1 MSSSNILDEENDN
14 EDNGSHESRPISA
27 IAPSVRIQEESQVE
41 ITASPAFQCLEELF
55 DAGKVTGTRM
65 AELKS
70 KYTAIHDMLK
80 HTRESETKLLEDA
93 KNFTNELEKQRQELE
108 KADHFPENID
118 TEVGKL
124 RQDLLKRHNDIQQ
137 IEEREY
143 ELHYK
148 IDSLEEEFRLL
159 KREYERIPKQD
170 EVEAKKR
177 EIENQTEQLKKE
189 NAQRIL
195 ELKNLREDLEAKDRQ
210 NGLDAKELETKIEE
224 REGLKNN
231 LVQIHGVPTQLS
243 KEIDKINKQKID
255 VTKRQSELSVQ
266 FGNLESEMKMI
277 EGKRVRIEEEKREVE
292 DELDFQRSILEGKE
306 REYDKLMK
314 DFDFEKEREA
324 VLLGD
329 RASLDLSLR
338 HTQLE
343 KKTGHD
349 TLTRKQR
356 EKDRDLRQ
364 LKKLEQQ
371 LKVTSDALSHQ
382 QTIYDKVKDQSLL
395 FPKDDG
401 SLYEKRKQLQAEV
414 DEAKRKHGQQ
424 NSLTSVEQGKVE
436 DCILEEERLIKQ
448 QEELRGVVVDLTRL
462 AQIKADEREQKARDF
477 MRADQRYH
485 RAEQE
490 LKSKQLV
497 INDHKK
503 KNIEVQ
509 VRLQEFAKLYDVI
522 KNERNKCVNQIQA
535 CTQKS
540 AEMKEKIKILANE
553 IEILRTTVTNIERNL
568 QKARLKKMNS
578 LVVRDSL
585 RNERS
590 KALSLEAE
598 LIEKR
603 EQLKM
608 QIGKLNTLNN
618 QAEEGM
624 VQLRKKYE
632 TAVQHR
638 NDRGVQLVEREEEV
652 CIFYEKFNIQET
664 MIRNGDVAVQT
675 MEEEIRFLRMQNAE
689 EQRQINLGR
698 KNRPNLKHLNDELV
712 TLQIQLSQ
720 CQDRMKE
727 LEKELEDPDRPGRVR
742 LLQGKD
748 PSPTE
753 LRSMVENL
761 EIRLAEKEEQLLERD
776 LIFEQDSRL
785 ADRVQNKVEV
795 GKNDSLSLAKKVN
808 GFQSRIKDVTRKMMS
823 LVSELAMKQAETM
836 QLQQKCKSMHV
847 DLQQGY
853 TRMEQ
858 GEPPSDEIYLE
869 WEKLVSMDMRHLSLL
884 TFFSQA
890 DQEEQQYQLVGG
902 TATTAEPR
910 PNAYIPEDETELP
923 IPRPYGSL
931 APFKPTE
938 PGSSMR
944 HIRKP
949 VLRPIEI

>member
-1 MSSSNILDEENDN
+1 FDLRMSSNILEDDNDN
-14 EDNGSHESRPISA
+14 DENGPHESRPISA

-41 ITASPAFQCLEELF
+41 VTASPAFQCLEELF

-80 HTRESETKLLEDA
+80 LTRDSESKLLEDA
-93 KNFTNELEKQRQELE
+93 KNFTNELEKQRLALE

-118 TEVGKL
+118 SEVGKL
-124 RQDLLKRHNDIQQ
+124 RQELLKRHNDIQQ

-148 IDSLEEEFRLL
+148 IDSLEEEMRLL
-159 KREYERIPKQD
+159 QREYERVPKKD

-177 EIENQTEQLKKE
+177 EIENQTEQQRKE
-189 NAQRIL
+189 NAQRVL
-195 ELKNLREDLEAKDRQ
+195 ELKNLREDLETKDRQ
-210 NGLDAKELETKIEE
+210 NGMDAKELEGKMEE
-224 REGLKNN
+224 VEGLKNS

-243 KEIDKINKQKID
+243 KEIDKIHKQKVD
-255 VTKRQSELSVQ
+255 TSKRQVELSSQ
-266 FGNLESEMKMI
+266 FMNLESEMKVI
-277 EGKRVRIEEEKREVE
+277 DGKRLKIEKEKGEVEEE
-292 DELDFQRSILEGKE
+292 LDMQRSILEGKE

-329 RASLDLSLR
+329 RFEYFVYLSLR

-371 LKVTSDALSHQ
+371 LKVATDALAHQ
-382 QTIYDKVKDQSLL
+382 QTIYDKVKDQVSY
-395 FPKDDG
+395 DG
-401 SLYEKRKQLQAEV
+401 TQYDKRKQLQAEV

-424 NSLTSVEQGKVE
+424 
-436 DCILEEERLIKQ
+436 
-448 QEELRGVVVDLTRL
+448 
-462 AQIKADEREQKARDF
+462 
-477 MRADQRYH
+477 QRYH

-490 LKSKQLV
+490 LKSKQLT

-503 KNIEVQ
+503 KSIEVQ
-509 VRLQEFAKLYDVI
+509 IRLQE
-522 KNERNKCVNQIQA
+522 
-535 CTQKS
+535 
-540 AEMKEKIKILANE
+540 
-553 IEILRTTVTNIERNL
+553 NL

-578 LVVRDSL
+578 LVLRDSL
-585 RNERS
+585 RNEQS
-590 KALSLEAE
+590 KATALEAE
-598 LIEKR
+598 LVEKR

-624 VQLRKKYE
+624 VQLRKRYE

-664 MIRNGDVAVQT
+664 MIRNGDVAIQT

-720 CQDRMKE
+720 CQDRMKD
-727 LEKELEDPDRPGRVR
+727 LENELEDPDQPGRVR

-753 LRSMVENL
+753 LRCMIENL

-776 LIFEQDSRL
+776 LIFEQDSRVTE
-785 ADRVQNKVEV
+785 RVQNKVDI
-795 GKNDSLSLAKKVN
+795 GKSDSLTLAKKVN

-823 LVSELAMKQAETM
+823 LVSELAMKQAEAM
-836 QLQQKCKSMHV
+836 QLQRKCKTLNV
-847 DLQQGY
+847 DLQQCY

-858 GEPPSDEIYLE
+858 GEPPSDGIQLE
-869 WEKLVSMDMRHLSLL
+869 WEKLFATETRKRHDD
-884 TFFSQA
+884 A
-890 DQEEQQYQLVGG
+890 ERAMIDQEDQQYQLVGG
-902 TATTAEPR
+902 VATTAEPR
-910 PNAYIPEDETELP
+910 PNAYIPEDDSGLP

>member
-869 WEKLVSMDMRHLSLL
+869 WEKLVSMDMRKRNEDAERAM
-884 TFFSQA
+884 A

>member
-1 MSSSNILDEENDN
+1 MSSSLPVEEENESDEN
-14 EDNGSHESRPISA
+14 ISHENRPISA
-27 IAPSVRIQEESQVE
+27 LAPSVRGQEEGQVE
-41 ITASPAFQCLEELF
+41 VTASPAFQCLEELF
-55 DAGKVTGTRM
+55 DAGKITGTRM
-65 AELKS
+65 AELKA
-70 KYTAIHDMLK
+70 KYSSIHDMLRS
-80 HTRESETKLLEDA
+80 TRESESKLLQDA
-93 KNFTNELEKQRQELE
+93 KNFTVELEKQRQELE

-118 TEVGKL
+118 SEVGKI
-124 RQDLLKRHNDIQQ
+124 RQELLKRHNDIQQ

-148 IDSLEEEFRLL
+148 IDSLEEELRLL

-170 EVEAKKR
+170 EIETKKR
-177 EIENQTEQLKKE
+177 EIENQSEQTKKE
-189 NAQRIL
+189 NAQRII
-195 ELKNLREDLEAKDRQ
+195 ELKNLREDLETKQRQ
-210 NGLDAKELETKIEE
+210 NTMDLKELEGRIEE
-224 REGLKNN
+224 QENLKNS
-231 LVQIHGVPTQLS
+231 LVQIHGIPTQTS
-243 KEIDKINKQKID
+243 KEIDKIHKQKIEIS
-255 VTKRQSELSVQ
+255 KELNELNGTCKS
-266 FGNLESEMKMI
+266 LESEMKVI
-277 EGKRVRIEEEKREVE
+277 EGKRYLIEDEKREVE
-292 DELDFQRSILEGKE
+292 EELDYQRTLLEGKE
-306 REYDKLMK
+306 REYDKLMR

-324 VLLGD
+324 VLIGD

-371 LKVTSDALSHQ
+371 LKVATDALSHQ
-382 QTIYDKVKDQSLL
+382 QTIFEKVKDQADL

-401 SLYEKRKQLQAEV
+401 LYEKRKQIQAEV
-414 DEAKRKHGQQ
+414 DEAKRKLGQQ
-424 NSLTSVEQGKVE
+424 NSLTSVEQVKVE
-436 DCILEEERLIKQ
+436 DCILEEERLIKE
-448 QEELRGVVVDLTRL
+448 QEELRAKVAELTRI
-462 AQIKADEREQKARDF
+462 AQIKADEREQKSRDY
-477 MRADQRYH
+477 MKAEQRFH

-490 LKSKQLV
+490 LKGKQLS

-509 VRLQEFAKLYDVI
+509 LRLQEFAKLYDII

-535 CTQKS
+535 STQKS

-553 IEILRTTVTNIERNL
+553 IEILRTTVTNIEKNL
-568 QKARLKKMNS
+568 QKARLKNMNS
-578 LVVRDSL
+578 LVLRDSL
-585 RNERS
+585 RNERA
-590 KALSLEAE
+590 KAIALESE
-598 LIEKR
+598 LNEKR

-664 MIRNGDVAVQT
+664 MIRNGDVSIQA
-675 MEEEIRFLRMQNAE
+675 MEEETRFLRMQLAE

-698 KNRPNLKHLNDELV
+698 KNKPNIKHLNDELV

-720 CQDRMKE
+720 CQDRMKD

-753 LRSMVENL
+753 LRVMIENL
-761 EIRLAEKEEQLLERD
+761 EIRLSEKEENLLERD
-776 LIFEQDSRL
+776 LVFEQAIRL
-785 ADRVQNKVEV
+785 AERIRSKVDI
-795 GKNDSLSLAKKVN
+795 GKNDSLTLAKKVN

-823 LVSELAMKQAETM
+823 LVSELAMKQAEAM
-836 QLQQKCKSMHV
+836 QLQQKNKSMNSS
-847 DLQQGY
+847 LQQCY

-858 GEPPSDEIYLE
+858 GEAPSDDIALE
-869 WEKLVSMDMRHLSLL
+869 WEKIIRGEHQRKIVE
-884 TFFSQA
+884 A
-890 DQEEQQYQLVGG
+890 DRIMIEQEEQQYQLPGG
-902 TATTAEPR
+902 TTTTAEPR
-910 PNAYIPEDETELP
+910 PNAYIPDDETDLP
-923 IPRPYGSL
+923 IPRPYGAL

-944 HIRKP
+944 HTRKP
-949 VLRPIEI
+949 ILRPIEI

>member
-118 TEVGKL
+118 SEVGKL

-148 IDSLEEEFRLL
+148 IDSLEEEMRLL

-177 EIENQTEQLKKE
+177 EIENQTEQLRKE

-210 NGLDAKELETKIEE
+210 NGLDAKELEAKIEE

-266 FGNLESEMKMI
+266 FGHLESEMKMI

-382 QTIYDKVKDQSLL
+382 QTIYDKVKDQAML

-509 VRLQEFAKLYDVI
+509 IRLQEFAKLYDVI

-540 AEMKEKIKILANE
+540 AEMREKIKILANE

-578 LVVRDSL
+578 LVLRDSL

-823 LVSELAMKQAETM
+823 LVSELAMKQAEAM
-836 QLQQKCKSMHV
+836 QLQQKCKTMHV

-869 WEKLVSMDMRHLSLL
+869 WEKLVSMDMRKRNED
-884 TFFSQA
+884 A
-890 DQEEQQYQLVGG
+890 EKAMVDQEEQQYQLVGG